1 MAQLVVLLIIVVA
14 LAGVA
19 AVVLARRRTPL
30 DPAGVAK
37 ALGAAAEQ
45 LAAGKAPQARR
56 RYARLARQLAGGPE
70 ELRPQRGLALLG
82 QAEATIPTGDQQAT
96 LALYREAF
104 PLLTDPAHQLPRWS
118 LRRLSDE
125 RMQAPD
131 GDPGPLLALLQ
142 ATATGAEPG
151 EEAEAVA
158 RALRCLQR
166 QCREGS
172 PEQRDHAT
180 ARALAALPGQDWPV
194 LARAALLRDTGR
206 AAETEPLLA
215 AAAPAG
221 SGELW
226 FRWGAQLFTL
236 HRDEPAVAAFDEALR
251 RGPGEPSPWGR
262 GSALRTDSLLFRGL
276 ARQRLGA
283 TDAAWADLAAAA
295 GEDPSD
301 PRPRYAL
308 GRLALLLGADERA
321 REQFAAALTVQ
332 PSFAPARFGLALVHE
347 RAERHAE
354 AAADYRTGLGQAPD
368 WRPARVRLGAALTAA
383 GQPAEA
389 EPILR
394 AEADDQPDSR
404 WTRIAA
410 YHHGLALARTDDPAG
425 ALARWESLDDPE
437 LNDRQALARDRL
449 ARTLLATDPAAAREH
464 WQRAAAEHPAAPGY
478 RAALR
483 EAALREAA
491 HLLVTGRDS
500 AEARAA
506 ATAALALADTLP
518 GALTHRQARLR
529 AALALAEGSTDQVTA
544 LLDPAAGLRDRYHL
558 AAAALLAG
566 RPVQTIALLA
576 PLDPDPAGDPA
587 LARLRALLAERAGNW
602 GAALDWYRHFL
613 GAGTAAGG
621 TGTVGTPGGAGSV
634 GTVGGAGTAGT
645 AAGGALP
652 AGGTQPGRPIG
663 TGPVQPAGDAHPAA
677 AAPTQVVGRIPAQ
690 SGPAPAPAAGA
701 TAPAAAPAGDCAL
714 CARPATGACGGC
726 GREACADHL
735 HAPAA
740 TGSPRCTRCAGP
752 ALRAVLDCARR
763 AGTPEQAEP
772 VLAAWAEALGDSA
785 TAGPVRLDLAL
796 LRAELGRLDEALAD
810 LPADAGAARAAV
822 LVRRAGAALA
832 AEQPGRAA
840 GDLRQALTLAPGH
853 PQAAGALVLLGE
865 HEAHQHAAEGRHREA
880 YQAYRELLLKD
891 PAHPRLLHAL
901 GLAGYRFAATAQ
913 EPDEQLWAWT
923 VGCLVAAL
931 HREELWAQT
940 ARITGRPAEP
950 QRMAAART
958 ALTDRL
964 REDLRALDRAAGR
977 SGDEVTAWT
986 LRLGMEAHAAD
997 AFAQEDVRITLPG
1010 GPARRLVVGP
1020 VLDGLLR
1027 AETGSDAWAE
1037 AFEQAVR
1044 AWRRPTGPDAP
1055 ALTRALALFG
1065 ALGPQQYLHLQGRQA
1080 AAVAALDA
1088 VAEGERDAAW
1098 QALLGA
1104 ALVSQAREHHRNQD
1118 WREAL
1123 DCLTRA
1129 RTVPGPALP
1138 ADTAGIAAECGVR
1151 AARALLKNT
1160 VDDQAGAAELLEKAF
1175 ALAPDDPEVRG
1186 DLGATYA
1193 QWARKINNEEKDYSR
1208 ALDLL
1213 AKSLDLAPGDPT
1225 AKHFLQA
1232 ALGNRV
1238 GQLSRVDASDE
1249 ELEEAVGLWQRLIQ
1263 LSDDPEHR
1271 HGMAFVLRQL
1281 ARSAAFADD
1290 EPRAIGR
1297 MMQALLWDP
1306 EWEGDAGTEAKRRI
1320 SVMLANHVIDTMQD
1334 EPFEAQAAVLRKA
1347 KSYDDSTD
1355 IRRLMVSVWRG
1366 EAIGHY
1372 EARRYAVAIQLLK
1385 EALELSGSPADTTK
1399 LNSELGIVLSS
1410 YAVAE
1415 ANAHRYW
1422 EARQLIAAALEYN
1435 PRDRELLALQTR
1447 INRLR

>member
-1 MAQLVVLLIIVVA
+1 MAQLAVLLIIVA

-19 AVVLARRRTPL
+19 AVVLARRRTTL
-30 DPAGVAK
+30 DAAGVAK

-45 LAAGKAPQARR
+45 LAAGKAAQARR
-56 RYARLARQLAGGPE
+56 RYARLARQLATGPE
-70 ELRPQRGLALLG
+70 ELRAQRGLALLG
-82 QAEATIPTGDQQAT
+82 QAEATIPTGDQRAT
-96 LALYREAF
+96 LALHREAF
-104 PLLTDPAHQLPRWS
+104 PLLTDPARQLPRWS
-118 LRRLSDE
+118 LRRLAEE
-125 RMQAPD
+125 RMQDPD
-131 GDPGPLLALLQ
+131 GDLGPVLVLLQ

-151 EEAEAVA
+151 EEAEAAA
-158 RALRCLQR
+158 RAR
-166 QCREGS
+166 QWLHQLCRDGS

-180 ARALAALPGQDWPV
+180 VRAMAALPGQDWPV
-194 LARAALLRDTGR
+194 LARAALLRATDR
-206 AAETEPLLA
+206 AAEAEPLLA

-262 GSALRTDSLLFRGL
+262 GPALRTDSLLFRGL

-295 GEDPSD
+295 GESPGD

-308 GRLALLLGADERA
+308 GRLALLLGADDQA
-321 REQFAAALTVQ
+321 REQFTAALTVQ

-347 RAERHAE
+347 RAQRHAE

-383 GQPAEA
+383 GQAAEA

-394 AEADDQPDSR
+394 AEADERPDSR
-404 WTRIAA
+404 WSRIAA

-425 ALARWESLDDPE
+425 ALARWEPLDDPE

-449 ARTLLATDPAAAREH
+449 ARTLLATDPAAARALWE
-464 WQRAAAEHPAAPGY
+464 RAAAEHPAAPGY
-478 RAALR
+478 RLALR

-491 HLLVTGRDS
+491 HLLITGRDRP
-500 AEARAA
+500 EAREAA
-506 ATAALALADTLP
+506 AAALALADTLP

-529 AALALAEGSTDQVTA
+529 AALALAAGSADQVTP
-544 LLDPAAGLRDRYHL
+544 LLDAAAGLRDRYHL
-558 AAAALLAG
+558 AAVALLAG
-566 RPVQTIALLA
+566 RPVQTIALLG

-602 GAALDWYRHFL
+602 GTALDWYRHFL
-613 GAGTAAGG
+613 SAGTA
-621 TGTVGTPGGAGSV
+621 
-634 GTVGGAGTAGT
+634 
-645 AAGGALP
+645 
-652 AGGTQPGRPIG
+652 
-663 TGPVQPAGDAHPAA
+663 
-677 AAPTQVVGRIPAQ
+677 
-690 SGPAPAPAAGA
+690 PAPAPAPAPE
-701 TAPAAAPAGDCAL
+701 PAAAARAADPAGDCAV

-735 HAPAA
+735 HAPGEAA
-740 TGSPRCTRCAGP
+740 PPRCIRCAGP

-785 TAGPVRLDLAL
+785 AAASVRLDLAL

-810 LPADAGAARAAV
+810 LPAEAGAARAAV

-832 AEQPGRAA
+832 AERPGHAA
-840 GDLRQALTLAPGH
+840 GDLRQALILAPDH

-880 YQAYRELLLKD
+880 YQAYRELLLED

-901 GLAGYRFAATAQ
+901 GLAGYRYAAAA
-913 EPDEQLWAWT
+913 EAPDEQVWAWT

-931 HREELWAQT
+931 HREELWAET

-958 ALTDRL
+958 ALSDRL

-1010 GPARRLVVGP
+1010 RPARRLVVGP

-1027 AETGSDAWAE
+1027 TEPGTTAWAE

-1044 AWRRPTGPDAP
+1044 AWRRPAGPDAP

-1065 ALGPQQYLHLQGRQA
+1065 TLGPQQYLHLQGREA
-1080 AAVAALDA
+1080 AAVAALDT

-1098 QALLGA
+1098 EALLRA
-1104 ALVSQAREHHRNQD
+1104 ALVNQAREHHRNQD

-1129 RTVPGPALP
+1129 RTVPGVVLP
-1138 ADTAGIAAECGVR
+1138 ADTARIAAESGVR

-1160 VDDQAGAAELLEKAF
+1160 VDDQAGAAELLEKAY

-1193 QWARKINNEEKDYSR
+1193 QWARKINNEEKDYPR

-1213 AKSLDLAPGDPT
+1213 AKSLELAPGDPT

-1232 ALGNRV
+1232 ALGNRA

-1249 ELEEAVGLWQRLIQ
+1249 ELTEAVGLWKQLID

-1290 EPRAIGR
+1290 RARASGNMI
-1297 MMQALLWDP
+1297 QALLWDP
-1306 EWEGDAGTEAKRRI
+1306 EWEGDAGREADRRI
-1320 SVMLANHVIDTMQD
+1320 SVMLANHVIDNMQD
-1334 EPFEAQAAVLRKA
+1334 EPFEAQAAMLQKA
-1347 KSYDDSTD
+1347 MSYDDSTD

-1366 EAIGHY
+1366 EAISHF
-1372 EARRYAVAIQLLK
+1372 EARRYAVAVSLLEDALQL
-1385 EALELSGSPADTTK
+1385 AASPADNTK
-1399 LNSELGIVLSS
+1399 LHSELAVVYSS
-1410 YAVAE
+1410 MAVAE
-1415 ANAHRYW
+1415 ANARQYHLAQAAI
-1422 EARQLIAAALEYN
+1422 ARAVSHN
-1435 PRDRELLALQTR
+1435 PRDRELRALQQR
-1447 INRLR
+1447 IAKLN

>member
-1 MAQLVVLLIIVVA
+1 MAQLAVLLIIVVA

-19 AVVLARRRTPL
+19 AVVLARRRRTTL
-30 DPAGVAK
+30 DAAGVAK

-70 ELRPQRGLALLG
+70 ELRAQRGLALLG

-96 LALYREAF
+96 LALHREAF
-104 PLLTDPAHQLPRWS
+104 PLLTDPARQLPRWS
-118 LRRLSDE
+118 LLRLAEE
-125 RMQAPD
+125 RTQAPD
-131 GDPGPLLALLQ
+131 GDLGPVLALLQ

-151 EEAEAVA
+151 EEAETAA
-158 RALRCLQR
+158 RARQWLQ
-166 QCREGS
+166 QLCRDAR

-194 LARAALLRDTGR
+194 LARAALLSATDR

-215 AAAPAG
+215 AAAPQG

-262 GSALRTDSLLFRGL
+262 GPALRTDSLLFRGL
-276 ARQRLGA
+276 ARQRLGD

-295 GEDPSD
+295 GESPSD

-308 GRLALLLGADERA
+308 GRLALLLGADDQA
-321 REQFAAALTVQ
+321 REQFTAALTVR

-347 RAERHAE
+347 RAQRHAE
-354 AAADYRTGLGQAPD
+354 AAADYRAGLGQAPD

-383 GQPAEA
+383 GQAAEA

-394 AEADDQPDSR
+394 VEADDQPDSR
-404 WTRIAA
+404 WGRIAA

-425 ALARWESLDDPE
+425 ALARWEALDDPE
-437 LNDRQALARDRL
+437 LHDRQALARDRL
-449 ARTLLATDPAAAREH
+449 ARTLLTTDPAAAREL

-478 RAALR
+478 RLALR

-491 HLLVTGRDS
+491 HLLITGRDR
-500 AEARAA
+500 AEAREAA
-506 ATAALALADTLP
+506 AAALALADTLP

-529 AALALAEGSTDQVTA
+529 AALALAGGSTDQVTT
-544 LLDPAAGLRDRYHL
+544 LLDAAGGLRDRYHL

-566 RPVQTIALLA
+566 RPVQTIALLG

-613 GAGTAAGG
+613 
-621 TGTVGTPGGAGSV
+621 S
-634 GTVGGAGTAGT
+634 AGT
-645 AAGGALP
+645 AAGGAGGAGASGTGP
-652 AGGTQPGRPIG
+652 VGTGGAGGVRAVGTGPVG
-663 TGPVQPAGDAHPAA
+663 TGPVQPAGSAHPAGD
-677 AAPTQVVGRIPAQ
+677 APTQVVGRIPAQ
-690 SGPAPAPAAGA
+690 PGPASAAPA
-701 TAPAAAPAGDCAL
+701 APAAAPAGDCAA
-714 CARPATGACGGC
+714 CDRPATGACGGC

-735 HAPAA
+735 HAPAGA
-740 TGSPRCTRCAGP
+740 ASPRCIRCAGP
-752 ALRAVLDCARR
+752 VLRAVLDCARR
-763 AGTPEQAEP
+763 AGTAEQAEP
-772 VLAAWAEALGDSA
+772 VLAAWAEALGDSDA
-785 TAGPVRLDLAL
+785 AAPVRLDLAL

-810 LPADAGAARAAV
+810 LPADAAAARAAV

-853 PQAAGALVLLGE
+853 LQAAGALVLLGE

-880 YQAYRELLLKD
+880 YRAYRELLLKD

-901 GLAGYRFAATAQ
+901 GLAGYRFAAAA
-913 EPDEQLWAWT
+913 EAPDEQVWAWT
-923 VGCLVAAL
+923 VGCLVASL
-931 HREELWAQT
+931 HREELWAET

-950 QRMAAART
+950 QRTAAARA
-958 ALTDRL
+958 ALSERL

-1010 GPARRLVVGP
+1010 CPAWRLVVGP

-1027 AETGSDAWAE
+1027 AEPETAAWAE
-1037 AFEQAVR
+1037 AFEEAVR
-1044 AWRRPTGPDAP
+1044 PWRRPTGPDASAPVP
-1055 ALTRALALFG
+1055 ALTRALPLFG

-1080 AAVAALDA
+1080 AAVAALDT
-1088 VAEGERDAAW
+1088 VAEGDRDAAW
-1098 QALLGA
+1098 EALLRA

-1123 DCLTRA
+1123 ECLTRA
-1129 RTVPGPALP
+1129 RTVPGLVLP
-1138 ADTAGIAAECGVR
+1138 ADTARIAAESGVR
-1151 AARALLKNT
+1151 AARALLKST
-1160 VDDQAGAAELLEKAF
+1160 VDDQAGAAELLEKAY

-1193 QWARKINNEEKDYSR
+1193 QWARKINNEEKDYPR
-1208 ALDLL
+1208 ALELL
-1213 AKSLDLAPGDPT
+1213 AKSLELAPGDPT

-1232 ALGNRV
+1232 ALGNRA

-1249 ELEEAVGLWQRLIQ
+1249 ELTEAVGLWKQLID
-1263 LSDDPEHR
+1263 LGDDPEHR

-1290 EPRAIGR
+1290 QARATGNMI
-1297 MMQALLWDP
+1297 QALLWDP
-1306 EWEGDAGTEAKRRI
+1306 DWEGDAGREADRRI
-1320 SVMLANHVIDTMQD
+1320 SVMLANHVIDNMRD
-1334 EPFEAQAAVLRKA
+1334 EPFAAQADMLKKA
-1347 KSYDDSTD
+1347 MSYDDSTD

-1366 EAIGHY
+1366 EAITHF
-1372 EARRYAVAIQLLK
+1372 EARRYAVAVGLLE
-1385 EALELSGSPADTTK
+1385 EALALAASPADNTK
-1399 LNSELGIVLSS
+1399 LHGELAVVYSS
-1410 YAVAE
+1410 WAVAQ
-1415 ANAHRYW
+1415 ANARDYHL
-1422 EARQLIAAALEYN
+1422 AQAAIERAVSHN
-1435 PRDRELLALQTR
+1435 PRDRELRALQQR
-1447 INRLR
+1447 IAKLN

>member
-1 MAQLVVLLIIVVA
+1 MAQLAVLLIIVVA

-19 AVVLARRRTPL
+19 AAVVLARRRTTL
-30 DPAGVAK
+30 DAAGVAK
-37 ALGAAAEQ
+37 ALGAAAEK

-56 RYARLARQLAGGPE
+56 RYARLARQLATGPE
-70 ELRPQRGLALLG
+70 ELRTQRGLALLG

-96 LALYREAF
+96 LALHREAF
-104 PLLTDPAHQLPRWS
+104 PLLTDPARQLPRWS
-118 LRRLSDE
+118 LRRLAEE
-125 RMQAPD
+125 RTQAPD
-131 GDPGPLLALLQ
+131 GDLEPVLALLQ
-142 ATATGAEPG
+142 ATAGGAEPG
-151 EEAEAVA
+151 EEAEAAA
-158 RALRCLQR
+158 RARQWLQR
-166 QCREGS
+166 LCRDAG
-172 PEQRDHAT
+172 PQQRDHAT

-194 LARAALLRDTGR
+194 LARAALLRATDR
-206 AAETEPLLA
+206 AAEAEPLLA

-236 HRDEPAVAAFDEALR
+236 HQDEPAVAAFDEALR

-262 GSALRTDSLLFRGL
+262 GPALRTDSLLFRGL
-276 ARQRLGA
+276 ARQRLGD

-295 GEDPSD
+295 GESPGD

-308 GRLALLLGADERA
+308 GRLALLLGADDRA
-321 REQFAAALTVQ
+321 REQFTAALTVQ

-347 RAERHAE
+347 RAQRHTE
-354 AAADYRTGLGQAPD
+354 AAADYRAGLGQAPD

-383 GQPAEA
+383 GQAAEA

-404 WTRIAA
+404 WSRIAA

-425 ALARWESLDDPE
+425 ALARWEPLDDPE
-437 LNDRQALARDRL
+437 LHGRQALARDRL
-449 ARTLLATDPAAAREH
+449 ARTLLTTDPAAAREL
-464 WQRAAAEHPAAPGY
+464 WQRAATEHPAAPGY
-478 RAALR
+478 RLALR

-491 HLLVTGRDS
+491 HLLITGRDR
-500 AEARAA
+500 AEAREAA
-506 ATAALALADTLP
+506 AAALALADTLP

-529 AALALAEGSTDQVTA
+529 AALALAGGSTDQVTT
-544 LLDPAAGLRDRYHL
+544 LLDAAGGLRDRYHL

-566 RPVQTIALLA
+566 RPVQTIALLG

-602 GAALDWYRHFL
+602 GAALDWYRYFL
-613 GAGTAAGG
+613 N
-621 TGTVGTPGGAGSV
+621 
-634 GTVGGAGTAGT
+634 AGT
-645 AAGGALP
+645 AAGGAGVHGAGAVGASGAGP
-652 AGGTQPGRPIG
+652 AGTAAAPVAGAQPGRPIG
-663 TGPVQPAGDAHPAA
+663 TGPVQPAAAHPAGDV
-677 AAPTQVVGRIPAQ
+677 PTQVVGRIPAQ
-690 SGPAPAPAAGA
+690 PGPVLAPAA
-701 TAPAAAPAGDCAL
+701 TAPAVAPAGVCSA
-714 CARPATGACGGC
+714 CTRPATGACGGC

-735 HAPAA
+735 HAPAGA
-740 TGSPRCTRCAGP
+740 ASPRCIRCAGP

-785 TAGPVRLDLAL
+785 AAAPVRLDLAL
-796 LRAELGRLDEALAD
+796 LRAELGRLDEALD
-810 LPADAGAARAAV
+810 GLPADAAAARAAV

-832 AEQPGRAA
+832 AGQPGRAA
-840 GDLRQALTLAPGH
+840 GDLRRALTLAPGH
-853 PQAAGALVLLGE
+853 PQAAGTLVLLGE
-865 HEAHQHAAEGRHREA
+865 HEAHQHAAEGRHGEA
-880 YQAYRELLLKD
+880 YRAYRELLLRD

-901 GLAGYRFAATAQ
+901 GLAGYRYAAAA
-913 EPDEQLWAWT
+913 EAPDEQVWAWT

-931 HREELWAQT
+931 HREELWAET

-950 QRMAAART
+950 QRMAAARA
-958 ALTDRL
+958 ALSDRL

-977 SGDEVTAWT
+977 SGDEVAAWT

-997 AFAQEDVRITLPG
+997 AFAQGDVRITLPG
-1010 GPARRLVVGP
+1010 RPPRRLVVGP

-1027 AETGSDAWAE
+1027 GESGTAAWAE

-1044 AWRRPTGPDAP
+1044 AWRRPAGPDAS

-1080 AAVAALDA
+1080 AAVAALDT

-1098 QALLGA
+1098 EALLRA

-1129 RTVPGPALP
+1129 RTVPGVVMP
-1138 ADTAGIAAECGVR
+1138 ADTARIAAESGVR
-1151 AARALLKNT
+1151 AARALLKST
-1160 VDDQAGAAELLEKAF
+1160 VDDQAGAAELLEKAY

-1193 QWARKINNEEKDYSR
+1193 QWARKINNEEKDYPR
-1208 ALDLL
+1208 ALELL
-1213 AKSLDLAPGDPT
+1213 AKSLELAPGDPT

-1232 ALGNRV
+1232 ALGNRA
-1238 GQLSRVDASDE
+1238 GQLSRVDATDE
-1249 ELEEAVGLWQRLIQ
+1249 ELTEAVGLWKQLID

-1290 EPRAIGR
+1290 RARATGK
-1297 MMQALLWDP
+1297 MVQALLWDP
-1306 EWEGDAGTEAKRRI
+1306 EWEGDAGREADRRI
-1320 SVMLANHVIDTMQD
+1320 SVMLANHVIDEMRD
-1334 EPFEAQAAVLRKA
+1334 EPFAAQADMLKKA
-1347 KSYDDSTD
+1347 MSYDDSTD

-1366 EAIGHY
+1366 EAITHF
-1372 EARRYAVAIQLLK
+1372 EARRYAAAAGLLE
-1385 EALELSGSPADTTK
+1385 EALALAASPADNTK
-1399 LNSELGIVLSS
+1399 LHGELAVVYSS
-1410 YAVAE
+1410 WAVAQ
-1415 ANAHRYW
+1415 ANARDYHL
-1422 EARQLIAAALEYN
+1422 AQAAIERAVSHN
-1435 PRDRELLALQTR
+1435 PRDRELRALQQR
-1447 INRLR
+1447 IAKLN